1 MTETGAPTRRVVV
14 GVDGSASSINALR
27 TAAAVATATGAELDA
42 VTAWEY
48 PASYGWVAGAV
59 EWRPDSDATGI
70 LTTAIDEAFVE
81 SKPPGLRCIVREGH
95 PAKILIEASADAEL
109 LVVGS
114 RGHGGFVGLLL
125 GSVSAY
131 CAEHAACPVLVAR
144 EPDQVAGGASPANS
158 VESAVPAS

>member
-1 MTETGAPTRRVVV
+1 MTDADTPTGRRVVV

-48 PASYGWVAGAV
+48 PASYGWAGGAI
-59 EWRPDSDATGI
+59 EWRPDQDATQL
-70 LTTAIDEAFVE
+70 LTTAVDEAFGD
-81 SKPPGLRCIVREGH
+81 SKPTGLRCIVREGH
-95 PAKILIEASADAEL
+95 PAKILIEASSGAEL

-144 EPDQVAGGASPANS
+144 EPQPAAVASS
-158 VESAVPAS
+158 SESAS